1 MFYLFWSLKLN
12 ETEINS
18 KSYLIWSLKLN
29 QISHI
34 SDKS

>member
-1 MFYLFWSLKLN
+1 MFYLIWSLKLN
-12 ETEINS
+12 ETKINN
-18 KSYLIWSLKLN
+18 KFYLIWGLKLN